1 MKMGMIMIPL
11 LEMVDSSKE
20 SVIRELN
27 KNETSPNYEQDI
39 EGIEDDVLRFDF
51 PYDYS
56 QRLGVC
62 SPVYLWTENDGLIF
76 SMFQPIEEIQFLSL
90 KPFLWK
96 ENGFPRT
103 IDLNQEDDSNFFI
116 IPNYVTEEL
125 KMNAGDPIEYQWI
138 EQDFIDN
145 DQERQV
151 RCIKIDNQK
160 QFEKELLSDKGLADN
175 LNKIARSM
183 EFRL

>member
-1 MKMGMIMIPL
+1 MIPL

-62 SPVYLWTENDGLIF
+62 SLSIF
-76 SMFQPIEEIQFLSL
+76 GQ
-90 KPFLWK
+90 
-96 ENGFPRT
+96 
-103 IDLNQEDDSNFFI
+103 
-116 IPNYVTEEL
+116 
-125 KMNAGDPIEYQWI
+125 KMMD
-138 EQDFIDN
+138 
-145 DQERQV
+145 
-151 RCIKIDNQK
+151 
-160 QFEKELLSDKGLADN
+160 
-175 LNKIARSM
+175 
-183 EFRL
+183 

>member
-1 MKMGMIMIPL
+1 MMIPL

-20 SVIRELN
+20 SVIRKLN
-27 KNETSPNYEQDI
+27 KNETSPNYEQEI

-56 QRLGVC
+56 QRLGVG
-62 SPVYLWTENDGLIF
+62 PLVYLWTENDGLIF
-76 SMFQPIEEIQFLSL
+76 SLFQPTEEIQFLSL

-103 IDLNQEDDSNFFI
+103 KALNQDDDSNFFI

-138 EQDFIDN
+138 EQCFVEGIE
-145 DQERQV
+145 QERQV
-151 RCIKIDNQK
+151 RCIKS
-160 QFEKELLSDKGLADN
+160 E
-175 LNKIARSM
+175 
-183 EFRL
+183 

>member
-1 MKMGMIMIPL
+1 MIEVLSYYL
-11 LEMVDSSKE
+11 L
-20 SVIRELN
+20 
-27 KNETSPNYEQDI
+27 
-39 EGIEDDVLRFDF
+39 VL
-51 PYDYS
+51 
-56 QRLGVC
+56 LA
-62 SPVYLWTENDGLIF
+62 
-76 SMFQPIEEIQFLSL
+76 FQPIEEIQFLSL